1 MPSLLTPCRII
12 PALVLACV
20 SLSGCS
26 IYYEAKAEEMVER
39 QMNAMVFVE
48 GGEFMMGNPG
58 GWSIRSDTIP
68 VHRVVLDD
76 FYIQKYEVTQGD
88 FELFMAVTGYEPSD
102 DRYGSKREEF
112 PDRFDHELPAVAS
125 WVDANAFCGWL
136 GEQAGEG
143 VRLPTEAE
151 WEFAAR
157 SRGQMIR
164 YATKNGEAIQDVT
177 MAAAVKRSRYDTPP
191 YEVAM
196 PTPPGTFPPNQLGL
210 YDMSGNVGEWVSDN
224 YSEDYYKKSPIEN
237 PQGPTEGQK
246 DMFENLPYRV
256 LRGGDYKE
264 FRGNTTVTRR
274 KGSQTLAAET
284 RGFRCSSIF
293 VSDPYHSR

>member
-1 MPSLLTPCRII
+1 MPSLLAPCKIV
-12 PALVLACV
+12 PVLTWVFV

-26 IYYEAKAEEMVER
+26 LYYEAKAEEMVER

-68 VHRVVLDD
+68 AHRVVLDD

-102 DRYGSKREEF
+102 DRYDSIRDEF

-125 WVDANAFCGWL
+125 WVDANAFCAWL
-136 GEQAGEG
+136 GKQAGES

-157 SRGQMIR
+157 SRGQMLR
-164 YATKNGEAIQDVT
+164 YATGNGEAIEDVT
-177 MAAAVKRSRYDTPP
+177 MAAGLERNRYDTLPAQ
-191 YEVAM
+191 VVL
-196 PTPPGTFPPNQLGL
+196 PTPPGTFPPNELGL
-210 YDMSGNVGEWVSDN
+210 YDMSGNVGEWVSD
-224 YSEDYYKKSPIEN
+224 YYTEDYYLHSPVNN
-237 PQGPTEGQK
+237 PQGA
-246 DMFENLPYRV
+246 ENGEIGMLGDAYRV
-256 LRGGDYKE
+256 LRGGKYTE
-264 FRGNTTVTRR
+264 FRGNTSVTRR
-274 KGSQTLAAET
+274 KGSPTLAAET
-284 RGFRCSSIF
+284 RGMRCAMGS
-293 VSDPYHSR
+293 